1 MRTVGL
7 LVNREKPHA
16 DEVSSLVESL
26 LSQNGVSTVR
36 TNIGRGTRYSD
47 VTDQLPPSC
56 EMAVVFGG
64 DGTLLGVA
72 RGLATLQ
79 IPILGVNL
87 GHLGFLA
94 QSEATDVEET
104 VRRVVDKD
112 YDVERRL
119 MLEATVVREGH
130 VVQSL
135 GALNDAGVAKGSFTR
150 MVTLELYVDDMY
162 VDTYSGDGLIAS
174 TPTGSTAY
182 SLSCGGPI
190 LSPQLNVMVITP
202 ICPHTMFSRPIVID
216 ERQEIKVVVHA
227 THDDLALTID
237 GQVGIRLHAGD
248 VVRIKRSPND
258 TLLVKWRDS
267 EFFSVLRAKLRGYES
282 SVRSL

>member
-1 MRTVGL
+1 MRTVAL

-16 DEVSSLVESL
+16 HEVSSLVESL
-26 LSQNGVSTVR
+26 LSQNGIKAIR
-36 TNIGRGTRYSD
+36 TSIGRGTTYAD
-47 VTDQLPPSC
+47 IEAELPSTC

-72 RGLATLQ
+72 RALATAK

-94 QSEATDVEET
+94 QSEATNLEET
-104 VRRVVDKD
+104 VRRLVEHD
-112 YDVERRL
+112 YDVEKRL
-119 MLEATVVREGH
+119 MLEASVIRDGQL
-130 VVQSL
+130 VQRL
-135 GALNDAGVAKGSFTR
+135 CALNDAGVAKGSFTR
-150 MVTLELYVDDMY
+150 MVTLELFVDDMY

-190 LSPQLNVMVITP
+190 VSPQLNVMLITP

-216 ERQEIKVVVHA
+216 ERQEMKVVVHA

-237 GQVGIRLHAGD
+237 GQVGVRLQAGD
-248 VVRIKRSPND
+248 VVRMKKSQND

-267 EFFSVLRAKLRGYES
+267 EFFSVLRAKLRGSES
-282 SVRSL
+282 TIRPD